1 MKVAKCLF
9 DNGLKAWT
17 LKEATEKGLKTYSF
31 YIPENLNEVVEEG
44 CTVVVWTANNLQIVK
59 VVEVRE
65 DDLDE
70 DTSKAFQYILSVVDV
85 QAEKNRQAAKTKKA
99 LLLKRLT
106 SREAELRDMEK
117 FRELAKIDKVS
128 ATLVEELEKLEN

>member
-9 DNGLKAWT
+9 DNGLKVWT
-17 LKEATEKGLKTYSF
+17 FKEATEKGLKTYSF